1 MLQCSRGLAEVGFA
15 AATIRVLNTTKSA
28 GNAPSQYGDSEAK
41 FLEDSCAPKFAAAV
55 SRMAYMSASDSK
67 VLFDGWNR
75 SMPKL
80 PLMLVLEESIEGV
93 T

>member
-1 MLQCSRGLAEVGFA
+1 
-15 AATIRVLNTTKSA
+15 
-28 GNAPSQYGDSEAK
+28 
-41 FLEDSCAPKFAAAV
+41 
-55 SRMAYMSASDSK
+55 MAYMSASDSK